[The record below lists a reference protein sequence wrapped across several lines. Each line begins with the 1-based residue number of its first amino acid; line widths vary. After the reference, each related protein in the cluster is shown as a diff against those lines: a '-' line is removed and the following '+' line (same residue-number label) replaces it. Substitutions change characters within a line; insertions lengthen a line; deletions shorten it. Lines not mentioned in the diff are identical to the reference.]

1 MSHKYRIAIGNYKII
16 YKIQTIICFF
26 TLFLIYNQNI
36 YSQEVVN
43 KNKLKLGYGL
53 SLLGSGD
60 LKVLNIV
67 NEYERVLTP
76 FFFGTVN
83 INFGISND
91 HNHRNYGMNY
101 LQSNINFTYKLCNFG
116 SKSNMKI
123 GGGGSLLKYSFVSY
137 FDNFILDDFVLTLG
151 EGVDYISIGY
161 NFIIS
166 FDYNINHKFSVS
178 LSTLGQFYPKHSNQ
192 NLGLYLMVGYG
203 F

>member
-1 MSHKYRIAIGNYKII
+1 MALKSDIIIQNYRIGYKV
-16 YKIQTIICFF
+16 QTIICFF

-36 YSQEVVN
+36 FSQEFVN
-43 KNKLKLGYGL
+43 KNNLKLGYGL

-76 FFFGTVN
+76 NFFGTVN

-91 HNHRNYGMNY
+91 HNHRKYGMNY
-101 LQSNINFTYKLCNFG
+101 LQSNINFTYKLFNFG
-116 SKSNMKI
+116 SKSKLKI

-137 FDNFILDDFVLTLG
+137 FDNFILDDFILTLG

-166 FDYNINHKFSVS
+166 VDYNINHKFSVS
-178 LSTLGQFYPKHSNQ
+178 LTTLGQFYPKHSNQ
-192 NLGLYLMVGYG
+192 NLGLYLMVGYD